1 VPYYPLAPDVLRSI
15 VALKLG
21 KIKRRIYDN
30 YRAEMKWTPAVIE
43 AIAKRCTEA
52 DTGARNID
60 NILTRT
66 LLPELSTEFL
76 ARLAG
81 GEKISSV
88 GVDVKPDGN
97 LSYELK

>member
-1 VPYYPLAPDVLRSI
+1 MRSI
-15 VALKLG
+15 IELKLG
-21 KIKRRIYDN
+21 KIKRRIDDN
-30 YRAEMKWTPAVIE
+30 YRAEMQLDRPSWSKRSPA
-43 AIAKRCTEA
+43 RCTEV

-76 ARLAG
+76 ARLAA

-88 GVDVKPDGN
+88 QRGREAGREF
-97 LSYELK
+97 ELRAEVRYAGP